1 VSTRCIP
8 PNPSIG
14 TLAVPNTSMVER
26 SKAPFDFGRQHRYD
40 KRALVF
46 PPGERRGPVEQP
58 DPASK
63 GLSGKVPPRKGSTN
77 PSISKGTSSAQRQ
90 ELVDL
95 DPHPKAFGD
104 RREPQHHFPRVMDQA
119 PRRMQEQKA
128 QPLGTCR
135 QHLGG
140 QRQPLQRHQPI
151 VGEGGQPQP
160 SRIRPKILRGQ
171 HPGGQRVLQHIMH
184 PLHRSGLLAMPSDQ
198 LLRLPPPQIAEHRKV
213 TRCAGV
219 T

>member
-1 VSTRCIP
+1 MPPPPAIQRLLAITDIP
-8 PNPSIG
+8 FIAFRQEEISSPQSFDKYIG
-14 TLAVPNTSMVER
+14 SAEHEHGGAIKGAFRLRTPASL
-26 SKAPFDFGRQHRYD
+26 RQT
-40 KRALVF
+40 ALVF
-46 PPGERRGPVEQP
+46 PPGGQRGPAEQP

-63 GLSGKVPPRKGSTN
+63 AFSDKVPPRKGSTN

-140 QRQPLQRHQPI
+140 QRQPL
-151 VGEGGQPQP
+151 
-160 SRIRPKILRGQ
+160 
-171 HPGGQRVLQHIMH
+171 
-184 PLHRSGLLAMPSDQ
+184 
-198 LLRLPPPQIAEHRKV
+198 
-213 TRCAGV
+213 
-219 T
+219 